1 MEEIIINKIENNEP
15 SKELIQK
22 IKDFYYFACKEDL
35 DEGFIDESILD
46 KKINGEINFY
56 KKILNSVNKAQKE
69 NLDKKIILLFD
80 IDETLVQAKLNK
92 YSEYDHIIRPSAINL
107 LQEIQKYGA
116 VNGILTTR
124 GLEAFKKQLDG
135 ELKDFKSL
143 INQDYVYSS
152 RGVFVPNNIEE
163 EIKKENNSFVPG
175 DIEKVFYLNNL
186 IKEKKDNAVFVPVDD
201 LQYPALYPNGIALKD
216 DEKFYI

>member
-1 MEEIIINKIENNEP
+1 MEEIRINKIENNEP
-15 SKELIQK
+15 SKELIQN
-22 IKDFYYFACKEDL
+22 IRDFYYAIYKEDL
-35 DEGFIDESILD
+35 DDGFIDESILD

-80 IDETLVQAKLNK
+80 IDETLVSVKRKENG
-92 YSEYDHIIRPSAINL
+92 YDHIIRPSAINL
-107 LQEIQKYGA
+107 LQEIQKIGA

-124 GLEAFKKQLDG
+124 DLEAFKKQLDG

-152 RGVFVPNNIEE
+152 RGVFVSNNTEE
-163 EIKKENNSFVPG
+163 QIKKENESFASG

-186 IKEKKDNAVFVPVDD
+186 IKENKDNEIFVPVDD